1 MKFSEKWLRELVDLN
16 VDHETLLKRL
26 NLTGLE
32 VESVE
37 QLGCGLDGIVVGEI
51 VSADPHPDADKLRVC
66 QVSVGTG
73 ENLQIVCGAPN
84 ARVGLK
90 APLAQ
95 VGATVGTLT
104 IRAAKLRGVESNG
117 MLCSAKELGLDSDA
131 SGLLELAVDASTGI
145 GLSDY
150 LGLPDSA
157 IELGLTPNRSDCL
170 GMHGLAREI
179 AAQFAT
185 RTTLVEVVPV
195 AATHD
200 AAPTIRLESPADCP
214 RYCGRLIRGVTGN
227 AVAPLWLRERLRR
240 SGVRSISAL
249 VDVTNYVMLETGQ
262 PLHAFDAATI
272 DGGIVVRRA
281 RAGETLKLLDERLAT
296 LTEDMLVI
304 ADDSKA
310 IALAGVMGGF
320 DTRVTPSTREVILES
335 AHFAPAAIAGRA
347 RKLGLHT
354 DASHRFERGV
364 DAALPRLAIE
374 RATALLIEIA
384 GGHAGPVVEA
394 SAAEHLPKRRPV
406 KLRRDRI
413 ERVLGIAIDDTAV
426 DTILRNLGMT
436 VETLADGWMA
446 TPPSARFD
454 IEIEEDLIEEV
465 ARIHGYDQIPTR
477 DPAGEIHVAVVPE
490 DVVATRTLRDQLVA
504 RDYNEAISYAFVGA
518 QLLEDWGVSN
528 GAIALAN
535 PLSADLGVMRTSIL
549 PGLVNALAANCNRQQ
564 DRVRLFEIGRAYRH
578 GEAAPIETPRV
589 AAAAIGSAHAEQWGV
604 ASRDLDIFDI
614 KGDIESLLQMTG
626 AGASEFETHLGGPD
640 WLHPGRAATL
650 MRGDVIVGY
659 YGSLHPQLLKQLDLD
674 DDVYVFEF
682 DLEPLTRRHLP
693 EARAL
698 SKFPSVRRDI
708 AVVLPEE
715 VAYTDVEACLRDAV
729 GENLARVF
737 LFDRYVGTNL
747 PSGMKSIAIGLIL
760 QDLSRTLT
768 DQDSDRCMGQAVA
781 ALGRGFGATL
791 RG

>member
-1 MKFSEKWLRELVDLN
+1 
-16 VDHETLLKRL
+16 
-26 NLTGLE
+26 
-32 VESVE
+32 
-37 QLGCGLDGIVVGEI
+37 
-51 VSADPHPDADKLRVC
+51 
-66 QVSVGTG
+66 
-73 ENLQIVCGAPN
+73 
-84 ARVGLK
+84 
-90 APLAQ
+90 
-95 VGATVGTLT
+95 
-104 IRAAKLRGVESNG
+104 
-117 MLCSAKELGLDSDA
+117 
-131 SGLLELAVDASTGI
+131 
-145 GLSDY
+145 
-150 LGLPDSA
+150 
-157 IELGLTPNRSDCL
+157 
-170 GMHGLAREI
+170 
-179 AAQFAT
+179 
-185 RTTLVEVVPV
+185 
-195 AATHD
+195 
-200 AAPTIRLESPADCP
+200 P
-214 RYCGRLIRGVTGN
+214 RYCGRLIRGVSGN

-262 PLHAFDAATI
+262 PMHAFDAATI
-272 DGGIVVRRA
+272 DGSIVVRRA
-281 RAGETLKLLDERLAT
+281 HVGETLKLLDERVVT
-296 LTEDMLVI
+296 LSDDMLVI

-320 DTRVTPSTREVILES
+320 ETRVTSSTTDVILES

-364 DAALPRLAIE
+364 DAELPRLALE

-384 GGHAGPVVEA
+384 GGEAGPVVEA
-394 SAAEHLPKRRPV
+394 LAAEHLPQRKPV
-406 KLRRDRI
+406 KLRRERI
-413 ERVLGIAIDDTAV
+413 KRVLGIAIDDTAV
-426 DTILRNLGMT
+426 DTILRNLGMKA
-436 VETLADGWMA
+436 ETSADGWMA
-446 TPPSARFD
+446 TPPSSRFD
-454 IEIEEDLIEEV
+454 IAIEEDLIEEV
-465 ARIHGYDQIPTR
+465 ARIHGYEQIPTR

-490 DVVATRTLRDQLVA
+490 DVVATRTLREQLVA
-504 RDYNEAISYAFVGA
+504 RDYYEAISYAFVGA
-518 QLLEDWGVSN
+518 PLLEQWRLSN

-549 PGLVNALAANCNRQQ
+549 PGLVSALVANCNRQQ

-578 GEAAPIETPRV
+578 GDAAPIETPRV
-589 AAAAIGSAHAEQWGV
+589 AAAAIGNAQAEQWGV
-604 ASRDLDIFDI
+604 ANRALDVFDI

-626 AGASEFETHLGGPD
+626 ASASEFTTRTGGPD

-650 MRGDVIVGY
+650 MRGDVVVGY

-682 DLEPLTRRHLP
+682 DLEPLTHRHLP
-693 EARAL
+693 EARSL

-715 VAYTDVEACLRDAV
+715 VAYADIEACLRDAV
-729 GENLARVF
+729 GENLAQVF
-737 LFDRYVGTNL
+737 LFDRYVGANL

>member
-16 VDHETLLKRL
+16 VDLETLLKRL

-37 QLGCGLDGIVVGEI
+37 HLGIYLERVVVGEI
-51 VSADPHPDADKLRVC
+51 VSVDPHPDAENLRVC

-73 ENLQIVCGAPN
+73 DNLQIVCGAPN

-95 VGATVGTLT
+95 VGATVGTLL
-104 IRAAKLRGVESNG
+104 IKAAKLRGVESNG
-117 MLCSAKELGLDSDA
+117 ILCSAKELGLDSDC
-131 SGLLELAVDASTGI
+131 SGLLELAAEAPAGVT
-145 GLSDY
+145 LSDY

-170 GMHGLAREI
+170 GMRGMAREI

-185 RTTLVEVVPV
+185 HTTLPEVAPV
-195 AATHD
+195 KPTHD
-200 AAPTIRLESPADCP
+200 SEPTIRVDATADCP
-214 RYCGRLIRGVTGN
+214 RYCGRLIRGVSGT

-262 PLHAFDAATI
+262 PVHALDAATI
-272 DGGIVVRRA
+272 NGSIVVRRA
-281 RAGETLKLLDERLAT
+281 RAGETLKMLDERVAT
-296 LTEDMLVI
+296 LTDDMLVI

-320 DTRVTPSTREVILES
+320 DTRVTPSTSEVILES

-364 DAALPRLAIE
+364 DPELPRLALE
-374 RATALLIEIA
+374 RATELLIEIA
-384 GGHAGPVVEA
+384 GGQAGAVVE
-394 SAAEHLPKRRPV
+394 SLVTEHMPLRHPV

-413 ERVLGIAIDDTAV
+413 KRVLGIAIDDTAV
-426 DTILRNLGMT
+426 DIILRNLGMT

-446 TPPSARFD
+446 TPPSSRFD

-518 QLLEDWGVSN
+518 PLLEHWGLSD

-564 DRVRLFEIGRAYRH
+564 DRVRLFEIGRAYRQ
-578 GEAAPIETPRV
+578 GEVAPIETPRL
-589 AAAAIGSAHAEQWGV
+589 AAAAIGSAQAEQWGV
-604 ASRDLDIFDI
+604 TSRELDIFDI

-626 AGASEFETHLGGPD
+626 AGAIEFETHVGGPD

-650 MRGDVIVGY
+650 MRHDVVVGH

-693 EARAL
+693 EAGPL
-698 SKFPSVRRDI
+698 SKFPSIRRDI
-708 AVVLPEE
+708 AVVLPEA
-715 VAYTDVEACLRDAV
+715 VAFADVEMCLRDAV
-729 GENLARVF
+729 GEQLAQVF
-737 LFDRYVGTNL
+737 LFDRYVGANV

>member
-1 MKFSEKWLRELVDLN
+1 MKFSEQWLRELVDLK
-16 VDHETLLKRL
+16 VDRETLLERL

-32 VESVE
+32 VEGVE
-37 QLGCGLDGIVVGEI
+37 NLGVGLDRIVVGEI

-66 QVSVGTG
+66 KVSVGRDAI
-73 ENLQIVCGAPN
+73 LQIVCGAPN

-95 VGATVGTLT
+95 IGATVGALT
-104 IRAAKLRGVESNG
+104 IKAAKLRGIESNG
-117 MLCSAKELGLDSDA
+117 MLCSAKELGLESDA
-131 SGLLELAVDASTGI
+131 SGLLELAADAPAGVA
-145 GLSDY
+145 LSDY
-150 LGLPDSA
+150 LGLPDTA

-170 GMHGLAREI
+170 GMRGLAREI

-185 RTTLVEVVPV
+185 RTTLPEIVPV
-195 AATHD
+195 KSTHD
-200 AAPTIRLESPADCP
+200 AAPTIRLDAPADCP
-214 RYCGRLIRGVTGN
+214 RYCGRMIRGVSGS

-262 PLHAFDAATI
+262 PMHVFDAATI
-272 DGGIVVRRA
+272 DGSIVVRRA
-281 RAGETLKLLDERLAT
+281 RAGETLKLLDERVAT
-296 LTEDMLVI
+296 LSADMLVI
-304 ADDSKA
+304 ADNSKA

-320 DTRVTPSTREVILES
+320 DTRVTASTTDLILES

-364 DAALPRLAIE
+364 DPELPRLALE
-374 RATALLIEIA
+374 RATAMLIEIA
-384 GGHAGPVVEA
+384 GGQAGPLVEA
-394 SAAEHLPKRRPV
+394 LVTEHLPQRHPV

-413 ERVLGIAIDDTAV
+413 KRVLGIAIDAAAV
-426 DTILRNLGMT
+426 ETILRNLGMT
-436 VETLADGWMA
+436 VETWADGWMA

-454 IEIEEDLIEEV
+454 IAIEEDLIEEV
-465 ARIHGYDQIPTR
+465 ARIHGYETIPTR

-490 DVVATRTLRDQLVA
+490 DVVATRTLREQLVA

-518 QLLEDWGVSN
+518 PLLEQWNLSD

-589 AAAAIGSAHAEQWGV
+589 AGAAIGSAHAEQWGV
-604 ASRDLDIFDI
+604 ASRALDVFDI

-626 AGASEFETHLGGPD
+626 ASANEFQTRAGGPS

-650 MRGDVIVGY
+650 LRGDVVVGY

-674 DDVYVFEF
+674 VDVYVFEF

-715 VAYTDVEACLRDAV
+715 VAYADVEACLRDSV
-729 GENLARVF
+729 GESLAQVF
-737 LFDRYVGTNL
+737 LFDRYVGANL
-747 PSGMKSIAIGLIL
+747 PGGMKSIAIGLIL
-760 QDLSRTLT
+760 QDVSRTLT
-768 DQDSDRCMGQAVA
+768 DQDSDRCVGQAVA
-781 ALGRGFGATL
+781 ALERGFGATL

>member
-1 MKFSEKWLRELVDLN
+1 MKFSEQWLRELVDLS
-16 VDHETLLKRL
+16 VDHDTLLKRL

-37 QLGCGLDGIVVGEI
+37 YLGSGLDHIVVGEI
-51 VSADPHPDADKLRVC
+51 ISAEPHPDADKLRVC
-66 QVSVGTG
+66 QVSIGTA

-104 IRAAKLRGVESNG
+104 IKTAKLRGVESNG

-131 SGLLELAVDASTGI
+131 SGLLELVADAPTGAT
-145 GLSDY
+145 LSSY

-170 GMHGLAREI
+170 GMRGLAREV

-185 RTTLVEVVPV
+185 RTTLADV
-195 AATHD
+195 APFKSTHD
-200 AAPTIRLESPADCP
+200 AAPIIRLESPADCP
-214 RYCGRLIRGVTGN
+214 RYCGRLIRGVSGS

-262 PLHAFDAATI
+262 PMHAFDAATI
-272 DGGIVVRRA
+272 DGSIVVRRA
-281 RAGETLKLLDERLAT
+281 RAGEALKLLDERVAT
-296 LTEDMLVI
+296 LSDDMLVI

-320 DTRVTPSTREVILES
+320 DTRVTSSTTDVILES
-335 AHFAPAAIAGRA
+335 AHFTPAAIAGRA

-364 DAALPRLAIE
+364 DPELPRLALE

-384 GGHAGPVVEA
+384 GGEPGPVVEA
-394 SAAEHLPKRRPV
+394 LAAEHLPQRNAV

-413 ERVLGIAIDDTAV
+413 KRVLGIAIDDTRV
-426 DTILRNLGMT
+426 ETILGDLGMK
-436 VETLADGWMA
+436 VEAGVDGWIA

-454 IEIEEDLIEEV
+454 IAIEEDLIEEV
-465 ARIHGYDQIPTR
+465 ARIHGYEQIPTR
-477 DPAGEIHVAVVPE
+477 DPAGEIHVAVVTE
-490 DVVATRTLRDQLVA
+490 DVVATRALREQLVA
-504 RDYNEAISYAFVGA
+504 RDYNEAISYAFVGTT
-518 QLLEDWGVSN
+518 LLDQWGLCN

-535 PLSADLGVMRTSIL
+535 PLSADLGVMRTCIL

-564 DRVRLFEIGRAYRH
+564 DRVRLFEMGRAYRQ
-578 GEAAPIETPRV
+578 GETAPIETPRI
-589 AAAAIGSAHAEQWGV
+589 AAAAIGSAHAEQWGI
-604 ASRDLDIFDI
+604 ASREMDVFDI
-614 KGDIESLLQMTG
+614 KGDVESLLQMTG
-626 AGASEFETHLGGPD
+626 ASAGEFHTHAGGPD

-650 MRGDVIVGY
+650 MRGDAVVGY
-659 YGSLHPQLLKQLDLD
+659 YGSLHPHLLGKLDLD

-693 EARAL
+693 EARPL

-708 AVVLPEE
+708 AVVLPED
-715 VAYTDVEACLRDAV
+715 VSYADVEACLRNAV
-729 GENLARVF
+729 GGNLAHLF
-737 LFDRYVGTNL
+737 LFDRYIGTNV
-747 PSGMKSIAIGLIL
+747 PTGMKSIAIGLIL

>member
-1 MKFSEKWLRELVDLN
+1 MKFSEQWLRELVDLK
-16 VDHETLLKRL
+16 VDHDSLLKRL

-37 QLGCGLDGIVVGEI
+37 NLGAGLARIVVGEI
-51 VSADPHPDADKLRVC
+51 VSAEPHPDADKLRVC

-73 ENLQIVCGAPN
+73 ENFQIVCGAPN

-104 IRAAKLRGVESNG
+104 IKAATLRGVESNG

-131 SGLLELAVDASTGI
+131 SGLLELAADASTGAS
-145 GLSDY
+145 LSDY

-170 GMHGLAREI
+170 GMRGLAREV

-185 RTTLVEVVPV
+185 RTTLPEV
-195 AATHD
+195 AAAKPSHD
-200 AAPTIRLESPADCP
+200 AVPTIRLDAPADCP
-214 RYCGRLIRGVTGN
+214 RYCGRLIRGAAAT

-262 PLHAFDAATI
+262 PMHAFDAATI
-272 DGGIVVRRA
+272 DGSIVVRRA
-281 RAGETLKLLDERLAT
+281 RAGETLKLLDERVAT
-296 LTEDMLVI
+296 LADDMLVI
-304 ADDSKA
+304 ADDSKV

-320 DTRVTPSTREVILES
+320 DTRVTSNTTDVILES

-364 DAALPRLAIE
+364 DPELPRLALE

-384 GGHAGPVVEA
+384 GGQAGPVVEA
-394 SAAEHLPKRRPV
+394 LAPEHLPQRQPV
-406 KLRRDRI
+406 KLRRARI
-413 ERVLGIAIDDTAV
+413 ERVLGIAIDDAKV
-426 DTILRNLGMT
+426 ESILRNLGMHI
-436 VETLADGWMA
+436 ESAADGWMA

-454 IEIEEDLIEEV
+454 IAIEEDLIEEV
-465 ARIHGYDQIPTR
+465 ARIHGYEQIPTR
-477 DPAGEIHVAVVPE
+477 DPGGEIHVAVVPE
-490 DVVATRTLRDQLVA
+490 DVVATRALRDQLTA

-518 QLLEDWGVSN
+518 SLLEEWGLSD

-535 PLSADLGVMRTSIL
+535 PLSAELGVMRTSIL
-549 PGLVNALAANCNRQQ
+549 PGLVSALAANRNRQQ
-564 DRVRLFEIGRAYRH
+564 SRVRLFEIGRAYQH
-578 GEAAPIETPRV
+578 GGVVPIETPRI
-589 AAAAIGSAHAEQWGV
+589 AAAAIGSAQVEQWGV
-604 ASRDLDIFDI
+604 PSRTLDVFDI
-614 KGDIESLLQMTG
+614 KGDIESLLQLTG
-626 AGASEFETHLGGPD
+626 ASASEFQTCAGGPD

-650 MRGDVIVGY
+650 RRADAIVGY

-674 DDVYVFEF
+674 DDVYVFEL

-693 EARAL
+693 EAQTL

-715 VAYTDVEACLRDAV
+715 VAYADVEACLRDAV
-729 GENLARVF
+729 GEQLAQVF
-737 LFDRYVGTNL
+737 LFDRYVGATL

-768 DQDSDRCMGQAVA
+768 DQDSDRCMGHAVA

>member
-1 MKFSEKWLRELVDLN
+1 MKFSEQWLRELVDLEI
-16 VDHETLLKRL
+16 DSETLLKRL

-37 QLGCGLDGIVVGEI
+37 YLGSGLDHIVVGEI
-51 VSADPHPDADKLRVC
+51 ISVEPHPDADKLRVC

-73 ENLQIVCGAPN
+73 EPLQIVCGAPN

-90 APLAQ
+90 APLAL
-95 VGATVGTLT
+95 VGATMGTMS
-104 IRAAKLRGVESNG
+104 IKAAKLRGVESNG

-131 SGLLELAVDASTGI
+131 SGLLELAADAPTGAT
-145 GLSDY
+145 LSAY

-157 IELGLTPNRSDCL
+157 IELGLTPNRADCL
-170 GMHGLAREI
+170 GMRGLAREI

-185 RTTLVEVVPV
+185 RTTLPEVAPV
-195 AATHD
+195 KASHD
-200 AAPTIRLESPADCP
+200 AAPTIQLDAPVDCP
-214 RYCGRLIRGVTGN
+214 RYYGRLIRDIS
-227 AVAPLWLRERLRR
+227 ADAKAPLWLRERLRR

-262 PLHAFDAATI
+262 PMHAFDAATI
-272 DGGIVVRRA
+272 DGNIVVRRA
-281 RAGETLKLLDERLAT
+281 RAGETLKLLDERVAT
-296 LTEDMLVI
+296 LADDMLVI
-304 ADDSKA
+304 ADASKA

-320 DTRVTPSTREVILES
+320 ETRVTASTTDVILES

-364 DAALPRLAIE
+364 DPELPRLALE
-374 RATALLIEIA
+374 RATQLLIDIA
-384 GGHAGPVVEA
+384 GGQAGPVVEA
-394 SAAEHLPKRRPV
+394 LAAEHLPQRPPV
-406 KLRRDRI
+406 KLRRARI
-413 ERVLGIAIDDTAV
+413 ERVLGIAIADAKLE
-426 DTILRNLGMT
+426 TILRNLGMQI
-436 VETLADGWMA
+436 ESFADGWVA

-454 IEIEEDLIEEV
+454 IAIEEDLIEEV
-465 ARIHGYDQIPTR
+465 ARIHGYEQIPTR

-490 DVVATRTLRDQLVA
+490 DVVAMRALRDQLTA
-504 RDYNEAISYAFVGA
+504 RDYNEAISYAFVDA
-518 QLLEDWGVSN
+518 SLLDQWGLSDA
-528 GAIALAN
+528 AIALAN
-535 PLSADLGVMRTSIL
+535 PLSAELGVMRTSIL
-549 PGLVNALAANCNRQQ
+549 PGLVSALAANRNRQQ
-564 DRVRLFEIGRAYRH
+564 SRVRLFEIGRAYRH
-578 GEAAPIETPRV
+578 STSGPIETPRI
-589 AAAAIGSAHAEQWGV
+589 AAAAIGSAHVEQWGV
-604 ASRDLDIFDI
+604 ASRALDLFDI
-614 KGDIESLLQMTG
+614 KGDMESLLQLTG
-626 AGASEFETHLGGPD
+626 ASASEFQTRPGGPD

-650 MRGDVIVGY
+650 LRGGVVVGY

-674 DDVYVFEF
+674 DDVYAFEL
-682 DLEPLTRRHLP
+682 DLEPLTRRQLP
-693 EARAL
+693 EARTL

-715 VAYTDVEACLRDAV
+715 VAYADVEACLRGAV
-729 GENLARVF
+729 GEQLAQVF
-737 LFDRYVGTNL
+737 LFDRYVGANL

>member
-1 MKFSEKWLRELVDLN
+1 MKFSEKWLRELVELK
-16 VDHETLLKRL
+16 VDHDTLLKRL

-37 QLGCGLDGIVVGEI
+37 KLGAGLDRIVVGEI
-51 VSADPHPDADKLRVC
+51 VSADPHPDADKLRIC
-66 QVSVGTG
+66 QVSVGSG

-104 IRAAKLRGVESNG
+104 IAAAKLRGVESNG

-131 SGLLELAVDASTGI
+131 NGLLELAADARAGV
-145 GLSDY
+145 LLRDY

-170 GMHGLAREI
+170 GMRGLAREI

-185 RTTLVEVVPV
+185 HTTLPDVAPV
-195 AATHD
+195 TATHD
-200 AAPTIRLESPADCP
+200 AGPTIRVDAPADCP
-214 RYCGRLIRGVTGN
+214 RYCGRLIRGVAGN

-262 PLHAFDAATI
+262 PLHAFDAAKI
-272 DGGIVVRRA
+272 DGSIVVRRA
-281 RAGETLKLLDERLAT
+281 RADETLKLLDERLAA
-296 LTEDMLVI
+296 LTDHMLVI
-304 ADDSKA
+304 ADESKP

-320 DTRVTPSTREVILES
+320 DTRVTSTTTDVILES

-364 DAALPRLAIE
+364 DPELPRLALE

-384 GGHAGPVVEA
+384 GGHAGPVVE
-394 SAAEHLPKRRPV
+394 SVAAEHLPPRNPV
-406 KLRRDRI
+406 TLRRSRI
-413 ERVLGIAIDDTAV
+413 KRVLGIAIDDAKV
-426 DTILRNLGMT
+426 EAILRSLGLQVQAT
-436 VETLADGWMA
+436 SDGWTA

-454 IEIEEDLIEEV
+454 IAIEEDLIEEV

-477 DPAGEIHVAVVPE
+477 DPAGEIHVAVVHE
-490 DVVATRTLRDQLVA
+490 DVVATRTLRDQLIA
-504 RDYNEAISYAFVGA
+504 RDYNEAISYAFIGA
-518 QLLEDWGVSN
+518 TQLEQWGLSH
-528 GAIALAN
+528 GSIALTN

-549 PGLVNALAANCNRQQ
+549 PGLVSALAANCNRQQ

-578 GEAAPIETPRV
+578 GEAAPIETPRI
-589 AAAAIGSAHAEQWGV
+589 AAAAIGSAQAEQWGV
-604 ASRDLDIFDI
+604 ASRELDIFDI

-626 AGASEFETHLGGPD
+626 TSASEFATHAGGPV

-650 MRGDVIVGY
+650 MRGAVVVGY

-682 DLEPLTRRHLP
+682 DLETLTRRRLP
-693 EARAL
+693 EARNL

-708 AVVLPEE
+708 AVLLPED
-715 VAYTDVEACLRDAV
+715 VAYADVEACLRDAV
-729 GENLARVF
+729 GEQLAQVF

-768 DQDSDRCMGQAVA
+768 DQDSDRCMGQAIA

>member
-1 MKFSEKWLRELVDLN
+1 MKFSEKWLRELVDLK
-16 VDHETLLKRL
+16 VDQETLLKRL

-32 VESVE
+32 VEGLE
-37 QLGCGLDGIVVGEI
+37 NLGAGLDGIVVGEI

-84 ARVGLK
+84 ARAGLK

-104 IRAAKLRGVESNG
+104 ITAAKLRGVESHG

-131 SGLLELAVDASTGI
+131 SGLLELAADAPAGVA
-145 GLSDY
+145 LSDY
-150 LGLPDSA
+150 LGLPDTA

-170 GMHGLAREI
+170 GMRKLAREV
-179 AAQFAT
+179 AAQFAAS
-185 RTTLVEVVPV
+185 TTLPEIVPV
-195 AATHD
+195 APTHD
-200 AAPTIRLESPADCP
+200 AAPTIRLDAPGDCP
-214 RYCGRLIRGVTGN
+214 RYCGRLIRGVS
-227 AVAPLWLRERLRR
+227 ADAKAPLWLRERLRR

-262 PLHAFDAATI
+262 PMHAFDAATI
-272 DGGIVVRRA
+272 DGSIVVRRA
-281 RAGETLKLLDERLAT
+281 RAGETLKLLDERVAT
-296 LTEDMLVI
+296 LTDDMLVI

-310 IALAGVMGGF
+310 IAMAGVMGGF
-320 DTRVTPSTREVILES
+320 DTRVTSSTTDVILES

-364 DAALPRLAIE
+364 DPELPCLALE

-384 GGHAGPVVEA
+384 GGRAGPVVEVL
-394 SAAEHLPKRRPV
+394 AAEHLPQRNPV
-406 KLRRDRI
+406 KLRRARI
-413 ERVLGIAIDDTAV
+413 KRVLGIAIDDAKV
-426 DTILRNLGMT
+426 ETILRNLGMQ
-436 VETLADGWMA
+436 VETQTDGWMA
-446 TPPSARFD
+446 TPPSSRFD
-454 IEIEEDLIEEV
+454 ISIEEDLIEEV
-465 ARIHGYDQIPTR
+465 ARIHGYEQIPTR

-490 DVVATRTLRDQLVA
+490 DVVATRTLRDQLTA

-518 QLLEDWGVSN
+518 PLLEQWELDD
-528 GAIALAN
+528 GAIALTN

-564 DRVRLFEIGRAYRH
+564 DRVRLFEIGRAYRQ
-578 GEAAPIETPRV
+578 GDAAPIETPRV
-589 AAAAIGSAHAEQWGV
+589 AAAAIGSAHAEQWCV
-604 ASRDLDIFDI
+604 ASRAMDLFDI

-626 AGASEFETHLGGPD
+626 ASATEFTTVAGGPN

-650 MRGDVIVGY
+650 MRGDVVVGY
-659 YGSLHPQLLKQLDLD
+659 YGSLHPRLLKQLDLD

-682 DLEPLTRRHLP
+682 DLGPLTRRHLP
-693 EARAL
+693 EARTL

-715 VAYTDVEACLRDAV
+715 VAYADVEACLRDAV
-729 GENLARVF
+729 GENLAQVF
-737 LFDRYVGTNL
+737 LFDRYVGANL